1 MISMAS
7 LISYG
12 QEIHSIFQLLGTKE
26 NDITLSLSW
35 ALANCPAFLN
45 TVVSAVTGVVPF
57 AENVAILN
65 QQFDSEQGITDIEIT
80 DYQTFH
86 IIFEAKRGWNLPDAD
101 QLTKYS
107 LRNAFTQTAY
117 AYKHIVTLSECSQT
131 YALAHLPFHSVNS
144 IPVSHLSYREIYE
157 MAQAAY
163 AGSNHEQK
171 HLLLALCEYLRGVM
185 TMQKL
190 ESNMVYV
197 VALSTQNP
205 DGCPLTWIDIV
216 LQHQK
221 YFCPMG
227 VNGWPKEPPNYIAFR
242 YHGQLQSIH
251 HIESYTVSRNMHN
264 EIPEMPDEV
273 WDTDHFIYRL
283 GPAIVPSKIVK
294 TRKIFRN
301 GRVWAMLDT
310 LLTCDTISEAR
321 DLTHVRLGI

>member
-101 QLTKYS
+101 QLTKDS

-117 AYKHIVTLSECSQT
+117 AYKHIVTLTECSQT

-163 AGSNHEQK
+163 VGSNHEQK
-171 HLLLALCEYLRGVM
+171 HLLLALCE
-185 TMQKL
+185 
-190 ESNMVYV
+190 
-197 VALSTQNP
+197 
-205 DGCPLTWIDIV
+205 
-216 LQHQK
+216 
-221 YFCPMG
+221 
-227 VNGWPKEPPNYIAFR
+227 
-242 YHGQLQSIH
+242 
-251 HIESYTVSRNMHN
+251 
-264 EIPEMPDEV
+264 
-273 WDTDHFIYRL
+273 
-283 GPAIVPSKIVK
+283 
-294 TRKIFRN
+294 
-301 GRVWAMLDT
+301 
-310 LLTCDTISEAR
+310 
-321 DLTHVRLGI
+321 

>member
-1 MISMAS
+1 MIPMAS
-7 LISYG
+7 LVSYG
-12 QEIHSIFQLLGTKE
+12 QEIHNIFQLLGTKE

-35 ALANCPAFLN
+35 ALANCSVFLR
-45 TVVSAVTGVVPF
+45 TVVSAVTGILPST
-57 AENVAILN
+57 ENITIFN
-65 QQFDSEQGITDIEIT
+65 QQFDGEQGITDIEIT
-80 DYQTFH
+80 DHQTFH
-86 IIFEAKRGWNLPDAD
+86 IIFEAKRGWNLPEAN

-107 LRNAFTQTAY
+107 LRSDFTQTTY
-117 AYKHIVTLSECSQT
+117 PHKHIVSLSECSHA
-131 YALAHLPFHSVNS
+131 YALTHLPFHSVNS
-144 IPVSHLSYREIYE
+144 IPVSHLSYREVYE
-157 MAQAAY
+157 MAQSAY
-163 AGSNHEQK
+163 ADSNHEQK

-197 VALSTQNP
+197 VALGTQNP
-205 DGCPLTWIDIV
+205 EGCLLSWIDIV

-227 VNGWPKEPPNYIAFR
+227 TNGWPKDPPNYIAFR

-294 TRKIFRN
+294 TGKIFRN

-321 DLTHVRLGI
+321 DLTRARLRT